1 MTSAASAAAS
11 RTHAFEADV
20 GRLLH
25 MMAHSVYSDRDV
37 FLRELVANAADACER
52 LRYEAIAAPDLI
64 GEDAALSIRVI
75 CDADAGTL
83 TVADNG
89 AGMSEGD
96 LVEALGTIAR
106 SGTKSFVERLG
117 EAGAKSAENLIGQF
131 GVGFYSAFMVARRVV
146 VETRRAGEAGA
157 WRWESE
163 GKGDYVI
170 SPLEP
175 ADAPARGTRVVL
187 HLTDESKDYA
197 QAHRVES
204 ILREH
209 SGGVAV
215 PIDLLDKPDAEPR
228 RVADGAALWTRRK
241 SEVTDEQYAE
251 FYRGLSG
258 QFDEPAA
265 TIHWRAEGRHEYN
278 ALAFVPGSRP
288 LDLFDPD
295 RKGRGKLYVRRV
307 LISDDA
313 DLLPGWLRF
322 MRVLVDSADLPLN
335 VSREMAQ
342 QSPIFGAIRSG
353 LTNRVLAELVKIAE
367 GEGERW
373 AKIWEN
379 FGAVLKEGLY
389 EAPEKRDDLFKLA
402 RFRTTKHPQGGRS
415 LADYVKELRENQT
428 AIWYLAGDD
437 AARLAVSPQLE
448 GFRARDVEVL
458 LLADPVDAFW
468 AATALGFDGK
478 PFRSVTQGA
487 ADIAA
492 VPLAEGAEAPSAEI
506 DAAGATLLAFFKE
519 TLGEAVAEVRASDRL
534 STSAACLVAPAGGPD
549 RRLERILA
557 MGGQKLPNVAPILE
571 INPRHPLVSA
581 LAQRYAEPDSRALVA
596 DAAFLLLDEARLID
610 GEPPL
615 DAARFAERLSR
626 VMAKALG

>member
-1 MTSAASAAAS
+1 
-11 RTHAFEADV
+11 
-20 GRLLH
+20 
-25 MMAHSVYSDRDV
+25 MAHSVYSDRDV

-52 LRYEAIAAPDLI
+52 LRYEAIAAPELL
-64 GEDAALSIRVI
+64 GEDAALSIRVV

-83 TVADNG
+83 AVADNG

-146 VETRRAGEAGA
+146 VETRRAGEESA

-163 GKGDYVI
+163 GKGEYAI
-170 SPLEP
+170 APLAP
-175 ADAPARGTRVVL
+175 ADAPARGTRVIL

-197 QAHRVES
+197 QAVRVES

-215 PIDLLDKPDAEPR
+215 PIDLIDKPGAEPR

-241 SEVTDEQYAE
+241 SEVTEEQYAE

-265 TIHWRAEGRHEYN
+265 TIHWRAEGRHEYH
-278 ALAFVPGSRP
+278 ALAFVPGSQP
-288 LDLFDPD
+288 LDLFDPQ

-353 LTNRVLAELVKIAE
+353 VTNRVLAELVKIAE

-373 AKIWEN
+373 TKIWDA

-428 AIWYLAGDD
+428 AIFYLAGDD
-437 AARLAVSPQLE
+437 AARLAASPQLE

-492 VPLAEGAEAPSAEI
+492 VPVAEGAEAPSAEI
-506 DAAGATLLAFFKE
+506 DAAGATLLAFIKE
-519 TLGEAVAEVRASDRL
+519 TLGDAVEDVRASDRL

-557 MGGQKLPNVAPILE
+557 MGGQKLPAVAPILE

-581 LAQRYAEPDSRALVA
+581 LAARYAEPAARALVA
-596 DAAFLLLDEARLID
+596 DAAWLLFDEARLVD

-626 VMAKALG
+626 VMSKALG